1 MTSHNSSAQIYVGT
15 SASPLSFIDETSNS
29 VSGKQNNFSI
39 KSGYVYMFSKKFG
52 VGSGFEFSQYSQN
65 VNAFGNVNSS
75 SNLIDDT
82 NSAFEY
88 RTSAEGYSEKQK
100 LSALQIPLFLQFK
113 TLINI
118 NTNFYTRIGVKYLL
132 PIQFEAKGKASQ
144 ITAEGYY
151 PDFNLLI
158 SDLPSRGFGNS
169 NNYTATSEYETE
181 NVILA
186 SAEIGFSFK
195 VAKKGALYA
204 GFYLDHATQSIIK
217 NPESKAIIGYNSNTI
232 ANRTLNGLYATDSNT
247 KVLPVSFGLTI
258 MYSFE

>member
-1 MTSHNSSAQIYVGT
+1 MTSQNSSAQIYVGA
-15 SASPLSFIDETSNS
+15 SASPFSFIDNASNS

-39 KSGYVYMFSKKFG
+39 KSGYVYMFSKNFG
-52 VGSGFEFSQYSQN
+52 VGSGLEFSQYSQN
-65 VNAFGNVNSS
+65 INVLGNVNSS

-113 TLINI
+113 TLINT
-118 NTNFYTRIGVKYLL
+118 NTNFYTRIGAKYML
-132 PIQFEAKGKASQ
+132 PISFEAKGKSSK

-158 SDLPSRGFGNS
+158 SDLPSRGFGS
-169 NNYTATSEYETE
+169 TQNYNGTSEYETE
-181 NVILA
+181 NIILG
-186 SAEIGFSFK
+186 SVEVGFSFK
-195 VAKKGALYA
+195 IAKKGALYT
-204 GFYLDHATQSIIK
+204 GFYLDHAMNSLIETDQSKSIV
-217 NPESKAIIGYNSNTI
+217 GYNPTNT
-232 ANRTLNGLYATDSNT
+232 ANRALNGFYTTNVNT
-247 KVLPVSFGLTI
+247 KVLPISFGLTV